1 MTEKSS
7 CLHAIV
13 HGRVQGVGFRYFV
26 RENAKRLNLSGWT
39 RNRYNRTVEVLAEG
53 EESALNQFL
62 EILNN
67 GPPSSNVLN
76 VEIEWRSP
84 LGEFRGFKIRM
95 TR

>member
-1 MTEKSS
+1 MTNKSS
-7 CLHAIV
+7 CLHAII

-53 EESALNQFL
+53 EESALSQLL
-62 EILNN
+62 EILKN
-67 GPPSSNVLN
+67 GPASSNVLN
-76 VEIEWRSP
+76 VEIEWQTP
-84 LGEFRGFKIRM
+84 FGEFTGFKIRM